1 MTLSLGSRTA
11 LLLLLSS
18 RVAHGADRLLLNEA
32 TEPQLAA
39 LEQIDHPEAA
49 AIVALRNVRGR
60 LSSVEELRVLGLTD
74 PELQSIRS
82 RTAVAIQ
89 VPDLALGSASF
100 ESPEAVLEHFSAE
113 PTIREVHQWANDYAN
128 LSPRQVERWLAQSV
142 TFATLPQVSLE
153 WKLRDD
159 WDQGFEYLNLDG
171 AELIPG
177 EDPVAVIN
185 DADQGQYQ
193 EYKVK
198 LVWDLDKLI
207 MSSERIRVINEAQD
221 IVKLRDSVLS
231 EVTRLYF
238 ERRRLQVE
246 QLLAP
251 EPDTLA
257 RVRRQLRLMELTANI
272 DALTGGAFS
281 AGLDRSGR

>member
-1 MTLSLGSRTA
+1 MG
-11 LLLLLSS
+11 LLLGLRAIGLSVLLS
-18 RVAHGADRLLLNEA
+18 RAAHGADRLLLNEA
-32 TEPQLAA
+32 TAPQLAA
-39 LEQIDHPEAA
+39 LSAVDPQAA
-49 AIVALRNVRGR
+49 EAIVALRNVRGR
-60 LSSVEELRVLGLTD
+60 LSSVEELRAVGLTD
-74 PELQSIRS
+74 PQLQQLRS
-82 RTAVAIQ
+82 HTAVQVI
-89 VPDLALGSASF
+89 VPDLTVGVQAPD
-100 ESPEAVLEHFSAE
+100 SPEAVLARFASE
-113 PTIREVHQWANDYAN
+113 PTIREVHGWANDYTD

-159 WDQGFEYLNLDG
+159 WDQGFEYLNVDG
-171 AELIPG
+171 TELIPG

-221 IVKLRDSVLS
+221 VVKLRDNVLS

-238 ERRRLQVE
+238 ERRRLQVS

-257 RVRRQLRLMELTANI
+257 RVRQQLRLMELTANI